1 MITRDI
7 KRMKMTQKN
16 TRSSEQ
22 LRWQQ
27 SDQTSELTRMI
38 LISVSTHK
46 YRAIMSLKVNK
57 VVKQLCSHKLNQMQ
71 NTYGVI
77 KGTFQKILKSIRN
90 FNIIW
95 KIINNLTRRVMDNNQ
110 SCKKMDLWSVSF
122 LLRMTLCRFFRYL
135 YKTLSVI
142 QLKRPMKKLVRDPC
156 MIFQT
161 SRCSMR

>member
-1 MITRDI
+1 MINPDI
-7 KRMKMTQKN
+7 KRMKMTYNN

-27 SDQTSELTRMI
+27 SEQTSERTKMI

-46 YRAIMSLKVNK
+46 CRPIMSLKLNQVA
-57 VVKQLCSHKLNQMQ
+57 KQLCSHKVNQMQ

-95 KIINNLTRRVMDNNQ
+95 KIINKLTSRVMDSNQ
-110 SCKKMDLWSVSF
+110 SCKKMDRLSVSF
-122 LLRMTLCRFFRYL
+122 LFRMTMTPCRFFRYL
-135 YKTLSVI
+135 FKTL
-142 QLKRPMKKLVRDPC
+142 
-156 MIFQT
+156 
-161 SRCSMR
+161 